1 MTDPSGKPSTRL
13 RKFVEDG
20 FSSFRAPLHHEH
32 CRSCTSA
39 LHRTVVDSRRGLVSI
54 WRVVV
59 RPSHAGSF
67 RRRQQ
72 SNFSNNS
79 GQQNAA
85 PRDRGFFFGS
95 FVKLFALRIGAIS
108 ACFRRRRF
116 GNAKSRR
123 RSVVTQLRRL
133 PFGNTAAPSPSPLGT
148 ALSGSVWNI
157 CCARVYGSL
166 RLRRVLPLRWCYSF
180 SVR

>member
-1 MTDPSGKPSTRL
+1 VVVDSLLFACRTPLPLLTAPVLIAFLHGAGHMLANKHPDEFKIHLDTIMNDDQALDDGPIGKPSATRL

-20 FSSFRAPLHHEH
+20 FVPSRAPYHHEH

-72 SNFSNNS
+72 SNT
-79 GQQNAA
+79 
-85 PRDRGFFFGS
+85 
-95 FVKLFALRIGAIS
+95 VI
-108 ACFRRRRF
+108 
-116 GNAKSRR
+116 
-123 RSVVTQLRRL
+123 T
-133 PFGNTAAPSPSPLGT
+133 
-148 ALSGSVWNI
+148 
-157 CCARVYGSL
+157 RVRKCST
-166 RLRRVLPLRWCYSF
+166 
-180 SVR
+180 